1 MKPTAPDPKNTARMK
16 MTFGGAASKRTSFTI
31 GVLIGRASGQP
42 AVPDRYCSRMAV
54 DTITWKGRFGP
65 MDLAVGRSTFRPST
79 ISSLLA
85 DALDFKPGSVV
96 VDVGT
101 GSGILSIIAAKL
113 GASRVYGVDAAEETV
128 EIATANAAA
137 HGVVDQVEFA
147 QGDMFEP
154 LDPDLEA
161 DVVIGDVSG
170 IPDAIASASGWFPSG
185 LAGGPTGAELPMRM
199 IEESKRLLRKGGR
212 LFLPTGSLQD
222 ETSIIDRAKSVFGTM
237 RQVAERNIPLPSSL
251 ADDPAVLRAWKDKVI
266 ALKQRGSRFQWTAR
280 VWQIDV

>member
-1 MKPTAPDPKNTARMK
+1 M
-16 MTFGGAASKRTSFTI
+16 
-31 GVLIGRASGQP
+31 P
-42 AVPDRYCSRMAV
+42 AE
-54 DTITWKGRFGP
+54 TITWKGRFGP
-65 MDLAVGRSTFRPST
+65 MDLKVGRATFRPST

-85 DALDFKPGSVV
+85 DSLNFKPGSVV
-96 VDVGT
+96 VDVGC

-113 GASRVYGVDAAEETV
+113 GAAKVYGVDAAEETV

-137 HGVVDQVEFA
+137 HGVADRVEFA

-170 IPDAIASASGWFPSG
+170 IPDVIATVSGWFPSG

-199 IEESKRLLRKGGR
+199 IEESKRLLKKGGR

-222 ETSIIDRAKSVFGTM
+222 ETSILERAKSVFGSM
-237 RQVAERNIPLPSSL
+237 RQLTERNIPLPTAL
-251 ADDPAVLRAWKDKVI
+251 AEDPAVLTMLKEKVI

-280 VWQIDV
+280 IWEIEA

>member
-1 MKPTAPDPKNTARMK
+1 M
-16 MTFGGAASKRTSFTI
+16 AAE
-31 GVLIGRASGQP
+31 
-42 AVPDRYCSRMAV
+42 
-54 DTITWKGRFGP
+54 TITWKGRFGP
-65 MDLAVGRSTFRPST
+65 MDLRVGRATFRPST

-85 DALDFKPGSVV
+85 DALHFEPGSVV
-96 VDVGT
+96 IDVGC

-137 HGVVDQVEFA
+137 HGVADRVVFA
-147 QGDMFEP
+147 QGDMFGP
-154 LDPDLEA
+154 LDPTIEA

-170 IPDAIASASGWFPSG
+170 IPDDIAMASGWFPSG

-199 IEESKRLLRKGGR
+199 IEESKRLLRKGGS

-222 ETSIIDRAKSVFGTM
+222 ETSILDRAKSVFGSM
-237 RQVAERNIPLPSSL
+237 RQLTERNIPLPSAL
-251 ADDPAVLRAWKDKVI
+251 AEDPAVLKMLRDKVI

-280 VWQIDV
+280 VWQINA